1 MKGNLGLQNSGIK
14 NSQLRGKKHE
24 IILKE
29 IMSFIYNVHCYL
41 TFKSNLSQAHS
52 LNVGTHIKL
61 SYAAVEI
68 KRLSNVH
75 CSEWWKTCTLKNN
88 CDVLPWDRKQTYNR
102 ITISLCKWTWIIH
115 WIDMNQQNY
124 TKKHSNIFDT
134 IDRLIN
140 MHVVRLGFKNCYIHR
155 MKNKK

>member
-1 MKGNLGLQNSGIK
+1 MNSRGVCIMVHLTIHDSIKRQSLDQKRHFYMLFFFSSIQMLHSCSYEGKLGLQNSGIK

-102 ITISLCKWTWIIH
+102 ITLKIKPESSTE
-115 WIDMNQQNY
+115 
-124 TKKHSNIFDT
+124 
-134 IDRLIN
+134 
-140 MHVVRLGFKNCYIHR
+140 
-155 MKNKK
+155 